1 MLGLKNNT
9 GFTFLEIMVAFSIMA
24 IVLIS
29 IYKLHSGTIFMDSRT
44 RFNSIAAH
52 LANHKMA
59 EVTAGGNIP
68 SDNQG
73 NFQDSHPEYRWQLV
87 VSDVASEALGETTK
101 RLKQIDIEI
110 FADNQENRFQLRTF
124 HLFNQEG

>member
-1 MLGLKNNT
+1 
-9 GFTFLEIMVAFSIMA
+9 
-24 IVLIS
+24 
-29 IYKLHSGTIFMDSRT
+29 
-44 RFNSIAAH
+44 
-52 LANHKMA
+52 MA

-124 HLFNQEG
+124 HLFDQEG